1 MNPDPAP
8 ASEARAKDRSFL
20 VSEDIRPGV
29 RAGRPGYLIRVRL
42 TSYRSLPLS
51 CIENIE
57 LRVDGAPVEP
67 ERLTL
72 ILNGSGHKLPEL
84 GRLSHLWWWILD
96 YADLFVESAA
106 PLAPGEHLVEGTLVT
121 VEPYV
126 TGGRFSFYYPSQKR
140 LSVAQDL

>member
-84 GRLSHLWWWILD
+84 GRLSHLWWWI
-96 YADLFVESAA
+96 VRGERGAA
-106 PLAPGEHLVEGTLVT
+106 GA
-121 VEPYV
+121 
-126 TGGRFSFYYPSQKR
+126 R
-140 LSVAQDL
+140 

>member
-1 MNPDPAP
+1 MSQDT
-8 ASEARAKDRSFL
+8 ASQERTFL
-20 VSEDIRPGV
+20 ANAEIRPAV
-29 RAGRPGYLIRVRL
+29 HAGQAGYLIRVRL

-51 CIENIE
+51 CIENVE
-57 LRVDGAPVEP
+57 LRIDGVPIAP
-67 ERLTL
+67 ERLTF
-72 ILNGSGHKLPEL
+72 ILNGYSHRLSEM

-96 YADLFVESAA
+96 YADLFVASPE

-140 LSVAQDL
+140 LRVATEL